1 MMEMLVQI
9 LSLAVMTAVIVCMY
23 LQRKPKKRRNGEPPL
38 IVDVELAEEDV
49 TPTLIQEL
57 MACNLAMKRRLIA
70 VAETGN
76 TDECE
81 ELQRRIM
88 QNNQFIIDLFQYDG
102 KLKDMM
108 NSNQDMEHK
117 KADNDNIPELKKV
130 IGRQQRLDV

>member
-1 MMEMLVQI
+1 
-9 LSLAVMTAVIVCMY
+9 
-23 LQRKPKKRRNGEPPL
+23 
-38 IVDVELAEEDV
+38 
-49 TPTLIQEL
+49 

-108 NSNQDMEHK
+108 KSNQDMEHK